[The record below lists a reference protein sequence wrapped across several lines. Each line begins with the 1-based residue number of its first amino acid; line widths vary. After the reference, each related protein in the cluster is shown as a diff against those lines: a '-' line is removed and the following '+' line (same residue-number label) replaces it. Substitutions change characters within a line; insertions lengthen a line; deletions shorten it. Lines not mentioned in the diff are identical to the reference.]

1 MMTRNGWITLAGL
14 ACLAL
19 ALLSSRARAQDAIP
33 CPDIR
38 ATLATVRSNN
48 PKMTEH
54 QAVEYLAALARSAGA
69 SERFIAKARAC
80 LSHG

>member
-1 MMTRNGWITLAGL
+1 MMTRNGWIALAGL

-19 ALLSSRARAQDAIP
+19 ALLGSRVHAADPIP
-33 CPDIR
+33 CPDVR

-48 PKMTEH
+48 PRMTEG

-69 SERFIAKARAC
+69 SEQFIARARRC
-80 LSHG
+80 LTRD